1 MFGCL
6 VSSKYNMTATILT
19 QGPTAPVTPE
29 GDGHWEQKQDPDT
42 GEIIRVWVEDSDPD
56 TPGTQTRTVPCM
68 VRGVIV
74 GGVRAAGT
82 TERFDPKGVYENID
96 FVKMNF
102 PADVVIT
109 KRDRITNVTGPDG
122 TVIWKEEEFS
132 GAPTVFDVLGITP
145 VVDPFGMLV
154 ENFALLQRAGV
165 QGG

>member
-1 MFGCL
+1 
-6 VSSKYNMTATILT
+6 
-19 QGPTAPVTPE
+19 
-29 GDGHWEQKQDPDT
+29 
-42 GEIIRVWVEDSDPD
+42 
-56 TPGTQTRTVPCM
+56 M

-82 TERFDPKGVYENID
+82 TEIFDPKGVYENID

-122 TVIWKEEEFS
+122 NVIWKEEEFS
-132 GAPTVFDVLGITP
+132 GAATVFDVLGVTP
-145 VVDPFGMLV
+145 VIDPFGMLV